1 MSDLLHP
8 NVARQLDGLAVDPDR
23 PTILCDADEVLF
35 AFMVEFERYLHNHGC
50 YYAWRSYALDGNV
63 RRRRGGAALAKTEVS
78 ALIQA
83 FFTASTEHLPAVP
96 GAASALS
103 ALSRRARI
111 FVLTNLKT
119 EHVAARGRALSRH
132 GLPYPLIA
140 NEGAKGPAVGWFA
153 ERVAAPLYFIDDSP
167 RHHES
172 VAQRADR
179 AVRIHF
185 VAERRLAGLLG
196 PAEHAHY
203 RTDTWAAA
211 HAVIDADLT
220 ARGY

>member
-1 MSDLLHP
+1 MRDLLHP
-8 NVARQLDGLAVDPDR
+8 NVAAQLDDLTVEPDR

-35 AFMVEFERYLHNHGC
+35 AFMMEFERFLHNQG
-50 YYAWRSYALDGNV
+50 YFYAWRSYALDGNV
-63 RRRRGGAALAKTEVS
+63 RRRPDGQPLTKPEVS
-78 ALIQA
+78 ALIEA
-83 FFTASTEHLPAVP
+83 FFRTSTEHLPAVP
-96 GAASALS
+96 GAARALG

-119 EHVAARGRALSRH
+119 QHVDARSRALSRH

-179 AVRIHF
+179 TVRIHF

-203 RTDTWAAA
+203 RTDTWASA